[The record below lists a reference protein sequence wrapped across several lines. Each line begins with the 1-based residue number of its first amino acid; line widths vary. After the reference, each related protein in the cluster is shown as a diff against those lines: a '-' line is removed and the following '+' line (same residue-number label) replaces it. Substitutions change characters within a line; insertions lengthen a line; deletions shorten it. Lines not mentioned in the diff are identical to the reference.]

1 MGSSSMPG
9 TSVGTGFVRMKTKE
23 EIQLNNKVRRVFLG
37 TCRMQW
43 EPTTR
48 IPNLT

>member
-1 MGSSSMPG
+1 MPG
-9 TSVGTGFVRMKTKE
+9 TSVGTGYVRMKTKK
-23 EIQLNNKVRRVFLG
+23 EIQLNNKVGRVFPG
-37 TCRMQW
+37 MCRMQW